1 MEGNNQKWLIV
12 LAVIA
17 TVAVAISLFAVSLIM
32 HQNNV
37 LRQEI
42 SSVTNQLS
50 SQIIE
55 LKAQSV
61 ASLDEQMPNQNSDQA
76 ASIDSS
82 IASSEPAL
90 TQNNNIIYSNSNY
103 GFSLQLPPAWKGYT
117 TKTEVRSDGASV
129 YFGFS
134 SWTSIFA
141 VGVYTKDQ
149 WNKILSEGDSL
160 SKRTYIGENNKY
172 VFTSSKAQDYGDPKY
187 NSLVNDFD
195 IIMATFKTLTK

>member
-17 TVAVAISLFAVSLIM
+17 TVAVVISLFAVSLIM
-32 HQNNV
+32 YQNNV

-90 TQNNNIIYSNSNY
+90 TQNNIYSNSNC
-103 GFSLQLPPAWKGYT
+103 GFLLQLPPAWKGYT
-117 TKTEVRSDGASV
+117 TKTEIRSDGASV
-129 YFGFS
+129 YFDFS

-149 WNKILSEGDSL
+149 WNKILSGDSL
-160 SKRTYIGENNKY
+160 SKRYR
-172 VFTSSKAQDYGDPKY
+172 V
-187 NSLVNDFD
+187 
-195 IIMATFKTLTK
+195 KTINMFY